1 MNPILANVRKVAP
14 CLEFILIYFPP
25 QQELTTLT
33 VLPTQAQWFLK
44 GLVVRTLNKFYAI
57 EKHETRNRV
66 KLLLSVFSCN
76 RFYRKPPVFPESKV
90 YKWINESLK
99 THLSK
104 FMAWRKQFVLQ
115 SWRFACT
122 RALRN
127 QRIIIGLKWSRFRA
141 RWISYRLKA
150 NLLNTPKKLSFYVW
164 ALWRKSS

>member
-1 MNPILANVRKVAP
+1 ML
-14 CLEFILIYFPP
+14 ILISFPP
-25 QQELTTLT
+25 QKELTTLN

-44 GLVVRTLNKFYAI
+44 GLVVRTLNNFSQLK
-57 EKHETRNRV
+57 KHETRNKV

-99 THLSK
+99 NHWSK

>member
-1 MNPILANVRKVAP
+1 MPLVGNWFLFR
-14 CLEFILIYFPP
+14 PP

-33 VLPTQAQWFLK
+33 ELPTQAQWFLK
-44 GLVVRTLNKFYAI
+44 GLVIRTLNKFFSI
-57 EKHETRNRV
+57 KKNETRYRV
-66 KLLLSVFSCN
+66 KLLLSVSNKCISCN
-76 RFYRKPPVFPESKV
+76 RFCRKPPVFPESKV

-99 THLSK
+99 NHLSK